1 MTIKAGLIG
10 SPLKRS
16 LSPRLFKLFSARP
29 GESYSYALLETR
41 AAGLERTLRDI
52 KREGWAGFNVTL
64 PLKET
69 ILPFLNVLSPEAE
82 AIGAVNAVRLQNGKL
97 KGYNTDAAALEL
109 AFREAGCRL
118 RGRTCV
124 IWGAGGSARTAAWV
138 LARGGAGSV
147 HIHNRTASRAAALVK
162 YFSKIFPRI
171 KFSAHKFNKVPDGT
185 TTVFM
190 NATPLGMYAPL
201 TANLKFAGQPG
212 SFYLDFAYT
221 GGISPFLKDRDGTII
236 SGLDLLIYQALK
248 SAELYGGRPIKA
260 AKIVEL
266 KNYFKAKLLLE
277 K

>member
-16 LSPRLFKLFSARP
+16 LSPRLFKLFSSRP
-29 GESYSYALLETR
+29 GERYSYTLLETR
-41 AAGLERTLRDI
+41 AAALERTLNLI

-69 ILPFLNVLSPEAE
+69 ILPSLDSLTSEAE
-82 AIGAVNAVRLQNGKL
+82 AIGAVNTVRLRNGKL
-97 KGYNTDAAALEL
+97 KGYNTDADALEL
-109 AFREAGCRL
+109 ALREAGCRL
-118 RGRTCV
+118 RGRACV
-124 IWGAGGSARTAAWV
+124 IWGAGGAARTAAWV
-138 LARGGAGSV
+138 LARGGAGSMR
-147 HIHNRTASRAAALVK
+147 IHNRTSSRAAALVK
-162 YFSKIFPRI
+162 YFSKMFLRTE
-171 KFSAHKFNKVPDGT
+171 FSAHKFTKVPDGT
-185 TTVFM
+185 ATVFV

-201 TANLKFAGQPG
+201 TVGLKFSGPPG
-212 SFYLDFAYT
+212 SFYLDLAYT
-221 GGISPFLKDRDGTII
+221 RGLSPFLRDRDGTII